1 MSSRSLNK
9 KGFTLIELLVSI
21 GIMVLITSTVL
32 ISQNKYSSNIS
43 LSNLANDI
51 SLTIRQAQI
60 YGVSVKELSAGSG
73 DFSSAYGVDFNT
85 TASGSN
91 NAYIFFADRGSSKD
105 GYYNDAWSCPIGGS
119 SECLQKINLTSGN
132 TISRLCIIRKND
144 NGVCV
149 GNPSVLVD
157 HVDVTF
163 IRPSNAA
170 NILYFNNGGQIPGNS
185 NYVGV
190 EITVASATGA
200 TRSIVVYTTGQISVK

>member
-185 NYVGV
+185 N
-190 EITVASATGA
+190 
-200 TRSIVVYTTGQISVK
+200 